1 MKRGNKGYTL
11 IELLIILSI
20 MAVAGGYLLFNSA
33 AIFQYNAKEC
43 YKKINSI
50 LSSTKITTLSKSQ
63 YTGDYYIDIYK
74 KSDSDGGY
82 YYVDT
87 YKGGDKDNLS
97 ATPGTRVDSVKVG
110 APRVKVAYVNGTDS
124 KFIDS
129 TNHLKL
135 YFDRSSGAI
144 GGLYGDHDAVPS
156 DKFSIVVLS
165 SRKNYTIDLYPM
177 TGKIGNK

>member
-50 LSSTKITTLSKSQ
+50 ISSTKITTLSKSQ

-74 KSDSDGGY
+74 KSDSDDGC

-87 YKGGDKDNLS
+87 YKGGSKSNPC
-97 ATPGTRVDSVKVG
+97 TGGTLVDSVKVG
-110 APRVKVAYVNGTDS
+110 SRKVKVMYNGNGTSGSIND
-124 KFIDS
+124 
-129 TNHLKL
+129 TNHLRL
-135 YFDRSSGAI
+135 YFNRSSGAI
-144 GGLYGDHDAVPS
+144 GKKYGSETASVPA

-165 SRKNYTIDLYPM
+165 SRKNYTIDLYPK